1 MRWEKTPRGES
12 DDSQASRS
20 LSRGSPPA
28 RRAESRPVGEEHSQP
43 EATMDRH
50 DNSHAVIID
59 TIGKLVDHK
68 HGIGGYCLDC
78 RRLFN
83 TSR

>member
-1 MRWEKTPRGES
+1 
-12 DDSQASRS
+12 
-20 LSRGSPPA
+20 
-28 RRAESRPVGEEHSQP
+28 
-43 EATMDRH
+43 MDRH